1 MIAHFIQRRII
12 ASLLLAAVPSSMMP
26 AAAEVVCGAHPQT
39 LVVANCD
46 RLGAGSGM

>member
-12 ASLLLAAVPSSMMP
+12 ASLLLAAVPSSTMP
-26 AAAEVVCGAHPQT
+26 AAAGVARGAHAET
-39 LVVANCD
+39 VIVANCD